1 MKKLNELFSKSIE
14 VNWKRSW
21 IRNGTSI
28 FFACI
33 ESALIFGFFFRLCTG
48 FVARFRFYRFF
59 DNSPLENLT
68 YFTHAYIYI
77 YKIVDAIKRSG
88 AIKKISLLRV
98 LRSMTTLTTFPNPLP
113 TFLLFL
119 SSGFLSQFSFPFIE
133 REKQIL
139 ERSIVDV
146 SCFPDWTNL
155 FKLSKLRFNYSFLWI
170 LSLPPSLFF
179 PLSFTSFSSIVC
191 WKTRM

>member
-1 MKKLNELFSKSIE
+1 M
-14 VNWKRSW
+14 
-21 IRNGTSI
+21 
-28 FFACI
+28 
-33 ESALIFGFFFRLCTG
+33 
-48 FVARFRFYRFF
+48 
-59 DNSPLENLT
+59 
-68 YFTHAYIYI
+68 
-77 YKIVDAIKRSG
+77 DAIKRSG

-170 LSLPPSLFF
+170 LSLSLPFFLYHLPVFHQLSAGKRECNIFETKRSIYSNYLFISRKIFRNDSKVDVKNFPTKLAINFSPSNLDRFDNYI
-179 PLSFTSFSSIVC
+179 SND
-191 WKTRM
+191 K

>member
-1 MKKLNELFSKSIE
+1 M
-14 VNWKRSW
+14 
-21 IRNGTSI
+21 
-28 FFACI
+28 
-33 ESALIFGFFFRLCTG
+33 
-48 FVARFRFYRFF
+48 
-59 DNSPLENLT
+59 
-68 YFTHAYIYI
+68 
-77 YKIVDAIKRSG
+77 DAIKRSG
-88 AIKKISLLRV
+88 AIKKTSLLRV

-170 LSLPPSLFF
+170 LSLPPSLPLFSFIIYQFF
-179 PLSFTSFSSIVC
+179 INCLLENANVIYSKRNDRFTRIIYLYREKYFETIRKLMSKIFQQSYPSTFRRQISTVLTIIFRTINKLINWSINFVLLVEI
-191 WKTRM
+191 TLYS

>member
-1 MKKLNELFSKSIE
+1 M
-14 VNWKRSW
+14 
-21 IRNGTSI
+21 
-28 FFACI
+28 
-33 ESALIFGFFFRLCTG
+33 
-48 FVARFRFYRFF
+48 
-59 DNSPLENLT
+59 
-68 YFTHAYIYI
+68 
-77 YKIVDAIKRSG
+77 DAIKRSG
-88 AIKKISLLRV
+88 AIKKTSLLRV

-170 LSLPPSLFF
+170 LSLSLPFF
-179 PLSFTSFSSIVC
+179 LYHLPVFHQLSAGKRECNIFETKRSIYSNYLYRE
-191 WKTRM
+191 KYFETIRKLMSKIFQQS

>member
-1 MKKLNELFSKSIE
+1 M
-14 VNWKRSW
+14 
-21 IRNGTSI
+21 
-28 FFACI
+28 
-33 ESALIFGFFFRLCTG
+33 
-48 FVARFRFYRFF
+48 
-59 DNSPLENLT
+59 
-68 YFTHAYIYI
+68 
-77 YKIVDAIKRSG
+77 DAIKRSG
-88 AIKKISLLRV
+88 AIKKTSLLRV

-170 LSLPPSLFF
+170 LSLSLPFFLYHLPVFHQLSAGKRECNIFETKRSIYSNYLYREKYFETIRKLMSKIFQQSYPSTFRRQISTVLTIIFRTINK
-179 PLSFTSFSSIVC
+179 LINWSINFVLLI
-191 WKTRM
+191 KITLYS